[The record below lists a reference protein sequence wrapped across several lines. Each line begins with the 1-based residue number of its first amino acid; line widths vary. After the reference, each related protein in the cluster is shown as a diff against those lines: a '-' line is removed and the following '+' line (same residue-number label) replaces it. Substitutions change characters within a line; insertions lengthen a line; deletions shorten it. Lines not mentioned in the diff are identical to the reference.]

1 MVNPLG
7 AMQGGAPQPPA
18 TALNKVLGMVNKQ
31 PFRVDSFTSGNAE
44 YDAFINKN
52 VTPLLEVEAQKL
64 LKDFI
69 FMKAPMSVK
78 MERVGQT
85 IENTRATIVE
95 LIEGNYLGPD
105 ARILNE
111 RRKLLAMPAA
121 QRFRAKQSAGI
132 ETDDKNLSLLEIEEI
147 RIHMELDKLKY
158 GLGQ

>member
-1 MVNPLG
+1 
-7 AMQGGAPQPPA
+7 
-18 TALNKVLGMVNKQ
+18 
-31 PFRVDSFTSGNAE
+31 
-44 YDAFINKN
+44 
-52 VTPLLEVEAQKL
+52 
-64 LKDFI
+64 
-69 FMKAPMSVK
+69 MKAPMSVK